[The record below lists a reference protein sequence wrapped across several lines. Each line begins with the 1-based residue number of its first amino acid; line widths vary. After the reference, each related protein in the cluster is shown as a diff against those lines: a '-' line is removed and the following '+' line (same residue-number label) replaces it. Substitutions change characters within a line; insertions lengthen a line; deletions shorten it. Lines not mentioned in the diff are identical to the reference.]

1 MYLGGGMMIHAPRTG
16 QDVQIVSMY
25 YWIPPNF
32 FGRP

>member
-1 MYLGGGMMIHAPRTG
+1 MMIHAPRTG
-16 QDVQIVSMY
+16 QNVQIVSMY